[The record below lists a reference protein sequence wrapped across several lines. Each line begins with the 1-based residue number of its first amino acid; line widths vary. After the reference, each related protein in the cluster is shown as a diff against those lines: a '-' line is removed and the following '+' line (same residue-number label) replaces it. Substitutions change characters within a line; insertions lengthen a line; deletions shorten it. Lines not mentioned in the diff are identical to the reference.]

1 MKSKQGQ
8 EWQVEMAEQ
17 GQRLDKWLAS
27 PERLGS
33 RSKSLLAIERGR
45 VFVNDAEQS
54 AADVARRVVSGERVR
69 VWHDRPG
76 SATKRYFERHDSGLH
91 LLYEDA
97 SLIVVNKPAGL
108 LTVPLSAQPD
118 EPSLQDQIAAHLR
131 SAHRQSP
138 LVVHRIDRDTSGV
151 VVFAKQP
158 AAVSSLKTQF
168 KDHQPERV
176 YLAFVY
182 GSPLQ
187 ASGTWQDLL
196 VWDREER
203 KQQAV
208 TTALPERHA
217 SKQDRHATGRGS
229 TRTSGR
235 GEAQTAICHYRVLER
250 YGKVASLLEI
260 RLVTGKQ
267 NQIRIQASLHAHP
280 LLGEKIYTGTEGR
293 RPLPIIAGSRIELS
307 RQALHAYKLS
317 FLHPTTGQKVRFEA
331 PLPQDLLAL
340 QQRLTLLID
349 DKEAREKG
357 SDSPA

>member
-17 GQRLDKWLAS
+17 GQRLDKWLAA

-45 VFVNDAEQS
+45 VFVNDLEQS
-54 AADVARRVVSGERVR
+54 AADVARRVVSGERIL
-69 VWHDRPG
+69 VWHDSPG

-108 LTVPLSAQPD
+108 LTVPLSTQPD
-118 EPSLQDQIAAHLR
+118 EPSLQQQVAAHLR

-158 AAVSSLKTQF
+158 AALVSLKAQF
-168 KDHQPERV
+168 EDRQPERT

-182 GSPLQ
+182 GSPQ
-187 ASGTWQDLL
+187 QPSGTWQDLL

-208 TTALPERHA
+208 TTALPERPG
-217 SKQDRHATGRGS
+217 SKLDRHRAGRGS
-229 TRTSGR
+229 TKTSAR

-267 NQIRIQASLHAHP
+267 NQIRIQASLHGHP
-280 LLGEKIYTGTEGR
+280 LLGEKIYTGEEGR
-293 RPLPIIAGSRIELS
+293 RPLPIVGGSRIELT
-307 RQALHAYKLS
+307 RQALHAQRLS
-317 FLHPTTGQKVRFEA
+317 FLHPTNGQKVRFEA
-331 PLPQDLLAL
+331 PLPQDLVTL
-340 QQRLTLLID
+340 QQRLTLLSEP
-349 DKEAREKG
+349 EAPREKV